1 MKKTLA
7 ILFFGIL
14 LFYFIGP
21 TPDTPTYN
29 ADLPEILSIAE
40 VENFVENKESTY
52 DIKPGNKA
60 EIVWWDS
67 MNKTQTDVAI
77 VYLHGFTASH
87 EEGAPIHR
95 EIAQRFGCNLYLA
108 RLSEHGLIT
117 EEALLNFTAEGL
129 WESAKEA
136 YAIGKTLGKEVI
148 IMSTSTGGTLALKLA
163 ATYPEIKGL
172 INYSPNIEIND
183 PAAFLL
189 NDPWGLQ
196 IAGMV
201 FKGDYRTIDSDED
214 YRKYW
219 YDKYRL
225 ESIVELQ
232 ELVETAATE
241 RTFKKVT
248 CPVFDG
254 VYYKD
259 EDHQDQTVRVEAIR
273 RMHEQLGTPED
284 KKQLIEFPNAGGHV
298 IAYGKQSG
306 AVDEVREAT
315 IGFFEGVVDL
325 NQKPEALSNSN
336 KY

>member
-1 MKKTLA
+1 MKKILA

-21 TPDTPTYN
+21 TPDSPEYS
-29 ADLPEILSIAE
+29 ADIPVIPSVEK
-40 VENFVENKESTY
+40 VENFIQDKESKQ
-52 DIKPGNKA
+52 DVKPGNGA

-67 MNKTQTDVAI
+67 LSKTQTDVAI

-87 EEGAPIHR
+87 EEGAPTHR
-95 EIAQRFGCNLYLA
+95 EIAEQFGCNLYLA
-108 RLSEHGLIT
+108 RLSEHGLNSK
-117 EEALLNFTAEGL
+117 EPLLNFTADGI

-136 YAIGKTLGKEVI
+136 YAIGKILGKEVI

-189 NDPWGLQ
+189 NDPWGLR
-196 IAGMV
+196 IARLT
-201 FKGDYRTIDSDED
+201 FKGDYRTVKSDEE

-225 ESIVELQ
+225 ESIVQLQ
-232 ELVETAATE
+232 ELVESAATDE
-241 RTFKKVT
+241 TFKKVT
-248 CPVFDG
+248 CPVFNG
-254 VYYKD
+254 VYFKD
-259 EDHQDQTVRVEAIR
+259 EDHQDNTVKVEAIR
-273 RMHEQLGTPED
+273 QMHAALGTSED
-284 KKQLIEFPNAGGHV
+284 KKKLVEFPEAGGHV

-306 AVDEVREAT
+306 ETDDVRLAT
-315 IGFFEGVVDL
+315 ISFLETQMDL
-325 NQKPEALSNSN
+325 VKQATN
-336 KY
+336 